1 MSKNGLTD
9 KQKRF
14 VDEYLIDLNATQ
26 AAIRAG
32 YSEKTAGAVGFEN
45 LKKPEI
51 QEAIAKAQLERSE
64 RTKITKDLVVKE
76 LYKTYKIC
84 AVQIPK
90 MNFEGEQEFSRDG
103 QPVWKMVD
111 ATSAVSALDKLMKH
125 VGGYEADNKRDLSGG
140 ILVTWG
146 K

>member
-32 YSEKTAGAVGFEN
+32 YSEKTANRIG
-45 LKKPEI
+45 PELLVKTCI
-51 QEAIAKAQLERSE
+51 QDAISKAKAERSE

-76 LYKTYKIC
+76 LYETYKIC

-140 ILVTWG
+140 ILVSWG